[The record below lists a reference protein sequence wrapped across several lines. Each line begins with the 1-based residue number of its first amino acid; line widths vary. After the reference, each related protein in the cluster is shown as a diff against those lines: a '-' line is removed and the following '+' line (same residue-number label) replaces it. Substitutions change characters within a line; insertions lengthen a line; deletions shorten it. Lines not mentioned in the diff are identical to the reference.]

1 MLPKGGER
9 EGQAESERK
18 EGRDREEL
26 ERGGE
31 EKAEDEVVM
40 VMVRVCSG
48 PRRMRMEGQN
58 RKKGNEEGRKRIAV
72 LLVIPDDCFHSWR
85 TMGSR
90 R

>member
-1 MLPKGGER
+1 MKG
-9 EGQAESERK
+9 RK
-18 EGRDREEL
+18 DREEL

-48 PRRMRMEGQN
+48 PRRMRMAREGQN